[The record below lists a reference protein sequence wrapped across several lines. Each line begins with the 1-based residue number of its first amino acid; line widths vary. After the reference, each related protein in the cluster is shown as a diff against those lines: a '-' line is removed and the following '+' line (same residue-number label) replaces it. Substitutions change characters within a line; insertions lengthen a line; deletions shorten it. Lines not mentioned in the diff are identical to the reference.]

1 MADLLMVL
9 CNKRHVQ
16 SLVEEFTDWKAKA
29 GIELE
34 ILLYGITHKN
44 HDGFLLLELKQPLPE
59 GVYTNLV
66 IDTDIVDYIK
76 YTLPPPTTPTPA

>member
-1 MADLLMVL
+1 MVF
-9 CNKRHVQ
+9 CDKRHVQ
-16 SLVEEFTDWKAKA
+16 ALVEEFADLKGKE

-34 ILLYGITHKN
+34 VLLYGITQKT

-66 IDTDIVDYIK
+66 IDDNIVDYVK
-76 YTLPPPTTPTPA
+76 YTLSLPTTETPT